1 MINPITA
8 LIYLLFKKS
17 LEKDPEEIKLLNE
30 VENELDKVDSE
41 NFEKAKEQTRKI
53 YPVELIEKDENV
65 FLKSIDKISEYQELL
80 NIESEKEIVEKYK
93 LTPKQ
98 FKDIKEKRFIRKAKE
113 ITQASQNG
121 FSNYG

>member
-8 LIYLLFKKS
+8 LLYLLFKKS
-17 LEKDPEEIKLLNE
+17 LEKTPEEIRLLNE
-30 VENELDKVDSE
+30 VENELDKIDSE

-53 YPVELIEKDENV
+53 YPVELIEKDDDA

-93 LTPKQ
+93 LTAKE
-98 FKDIKEKRFIRKAKE
+98 FKDIKEKRFIKKAKE
-113 ITQASQNG
+113 ITQASKNG
-121 FSNYG
+121 FR